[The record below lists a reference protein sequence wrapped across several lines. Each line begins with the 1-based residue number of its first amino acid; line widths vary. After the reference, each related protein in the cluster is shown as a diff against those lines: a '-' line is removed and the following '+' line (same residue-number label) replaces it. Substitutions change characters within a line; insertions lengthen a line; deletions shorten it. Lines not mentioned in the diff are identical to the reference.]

1 MLKLNEIKVAAG
13 SRKKAKRVGRGQG
26 SGSGCTS
33 GYGMNGD
40 KARSGSRL
48 KLYFEGGQTPLS
60 RRIPKRGF
68 NNPSKISFQIVNV
81 GDLEKGEFEAVELDP
96 KWFFENGYIHSDK
109 QPVKILGNGEITK
122 KLTIRAEAFS
132 KSAREKIE
140 QAKGK
145 AEVISRA

>member
-1 MLKLNEIKVAAG
+1 MKLNEIEVAAG

-26 SGSGCTS
+26 SGNGCTS

-68 NNPSKISFQIVNV
+68 NNPSKVAFQIVNV
-81 GDLEKGEFEAVELDP
+81 GDLEKAQFDTVEIDP
-96 KWFFENGYIHSDK
+96 KWFYENGFIHTDRH
-109 QPVKILGNGEITK
+109 PVKVLGNGELSK
-122 KLTIRAEAFS
+122 KLTIRADAFS